1 MLRGRVL
8 PVVRFRHSCR
18 SSATLPDQAA
28 SFEEFRTGEAQPS
41 KQSLLH
47 EGKFYTVAPEVKKRL
62 FTHGGFPRL
71 YEKQV
76 KTFAEATLMVRKPA
90 LEIMDYIGRTNFN
103 KPPIRYVL
111 YGKDGVG
118 KSLTMAHLLHFGM
131 ENGFVIVHVP
141 WVANWLKRPRE
152 LVSLNEPEGFH
163 DMPLDAAAWLIHFKT
178 QNQPLLAQPELTVS
192 KEYVWSPR
200 ESTPKGATLLELVE
214 HGINRMKFASGTI
227 EALLQ
232 ELKILST
239 AGKCRTMVA
248 IDGFNAFL
256 VKKTTLQGLYKKR
269 IPPEKITIVKPFLD
283 IVNQDW
289 QNGVC
294 ILTVDKMAV
303 ERGTTENELPFN
315 LLGREGFELLD
326 PFVPIHVGDYT
337 EKEYYSCIEYYL
349 NRRWIQNRQD
359 GYDEELKYLSA
370 KNPFKLMQLCS
381 SL

>member
-1 MLRGRVL
+1 MFRTRVL
-8 PVVRFRHSCR
+8 PVVRFRHPYRTSVTNAQE
-18 SSATLPDQAA
+18 SPSLD
-28 SFEEFRTGEAQPS
+28 EFRTSEINPS
-41 KQSLLH
+41 QHNLLH
-47 EGKFYTVAPEVKKRL
+47 EGKFYQITPEVKKQL
-62 FTHGGFPRL
+62 FTHGGFPRM
-71 YEKQV
+71 YEKQM

-90 LEIMDYIGRTNFN
+90 LEIMDYISRTNLS
-103 KPPIRYVL
+103 KPPIKYVI

-118 KSLTMAHLLHFGM
+118 KSLTMSHLLHFGM
-131 ENGFVIVHVP
+131 VNNFVIVHVP
-141 WVANWLKRPRE
+141 WVADWLKRPRE
-152 LVSLNEPEGFH
+152 LVTLNDNAGY

-178 QNQPLLAQPELTVS
+178 QNLALLSQPELTVS
-192 KEYVWSPR
+192 KEYVWSQR

-214 HGINRMKFASGTI
+214 HGINRMKFATGTI
-227 EALLQ
+227 EALLG

-239 AGKCRTMVA
+239 AGKCKTMVA

-256 VKKTTLQGLYKKR
+256 VKKTTLLALHKKR

-283 IVNQDW
+283 IVQSDW

-294 ILTVDKMAV
+294 IIIVDKLAV
-303 ERGTTENELPFN
+303 ERGTTDSELPLN
-315 LLGREGFELLD
+315 LLGRDGFELLD
-326 PFVPIHVGDYT
+326 PFVPIRVDDYT